1 MQTYTLKIQHEN
13 IAEKVLWVLKH
24 FEKDGVIIQKD
35 EEQNSIKSSIKKSVK
50 ELNEVKTRIKS
61 ILSKYDKP
69 NTTELIC
76 DYYKSLL
83 KDKEER

>member
-24 FEKDGVIIQKD
+24 FEKDGVIIEKD

-50 ELNEVKTRIKS
+50 ELNEVKTENLKAKDVS
-61 ILSKYDKP
+61 ELLSA
-69 NTTELIC
+69 L
-76 DYYKSLL
+76 
-83 KDKEER
+83 

>member
-35 EEQNSIKSSIKKSVK
+35 EEQNSIKSSIKKPVK
-50 ELNEVKTRIKS
+50 ELNEVKTGNLKAKDVS
-61 ILSKYDKP
+61 ELLSA
-69 NTTELIC
+69 L
-76 DYYKSLL
+76 
-83 KDKEER
+83 

>member
-1 MQTYTLKIQHEN
+1 MQTYTLKIQHET

-50 ELNEVKTRIKS
+50 ELNEVKTGNLKAKDVS
-61 ILSKYDKP
+61 ELLSA
-69 NTTELIC
+69 L
-76 DYYKSLL
+76 
-83 KDKEER
+83 

>member
-1 MQTYTLKIQHEN
+1 MQTYTLKIQQEN

-50 ELNEVKTRIKS
+50 ELNEVKTGNLKAKDVS
-61 ILSKYDKP
+61 ELLSA
-69 NTTELIC
+69 L
-76 DYYKSLL
+76 
-83 KDKEER
+83 

>member
-13 IAEKVLWVLKH
+13 IAEKVRWVLKH

-50 ELNEVKTRIKS
+50 ELNEVKTGNLKAKDVS
-61 ILSKYDKP
+61 ELLSA
-69 NTTELIC
+69 L
-76 DYYKSLL
+76 
-83 KDKEER
+83 

>member
-13 IAEKVLWVLKH
+13 IAEKVLRVLKH

-50 ELNEVKTRIKS
+50 ELNEVKTGNLKAKDVS
-61 ILSKYDKP
+61 ELLSA
-69 NTTELIC
+69 L
-76 DYYKSLL
+76 
-83 KDKEER
+83 

>member
-50 ELNEVKTRIKS
+50 ELNEVKT
-61 ILSKYDKP
+61 
-69 NTTELIC
+69 
-76 DYYKSLL
+76 
-83 KDKEER
+83 